1 MADVTPG
8 NETSEFKALKW
19 IGFGAT
25 ILIAVMAALA
35 GTGVLPSEGLLA
47 SIVAGLL
54 AVAHA
59 AKGYAESRGAIKSAQ
74 VLSQNPTQP
83 PQP

>member
-8 NETSEFKALKW
+8 NETSEFAALKW
-19 IGFGAT
+19 IGLGAT
-25 ILIAVMAALA
+25 LLIAVMAALA
-35 GTGVLPSEGLLA
+35 GAGVLPNEGLVA

-74 VLSQNPTQP
+74 VLAANPTKP
-83 PQP
+83 PQA